1 MIFSYIII
9 IFAII
14 YGLGFI
20 GQLIYILFTPPS
32 KLSTGDIKRKNI
44 LSKYLK
50 KTNFKFYIAE
60 WNKYFFFYFLPSI
73 GIERTEYYN
82 HIEYCLSFGW
92 LIFAMDFSWKINKK
106 TI

>member
-1 MIFSYIII
+1 MIFLYIII

-32 KLSTGDIKRKNI
+32 KLSTEDIKRKNI
-44 LSKYLK
+44 ISKYLK
-50 KTNFKFYIAE
+50 KNNFKFYIAE
-60 WNKYFFFYFLPSI
+60 WNGYFFFCFTPCLRI
-73 GIERTEYYN
+73 QRTEYYK
-82 HIEYCLSFGW
+82 HTSYCLSFDW

-106 TI
+106 QT